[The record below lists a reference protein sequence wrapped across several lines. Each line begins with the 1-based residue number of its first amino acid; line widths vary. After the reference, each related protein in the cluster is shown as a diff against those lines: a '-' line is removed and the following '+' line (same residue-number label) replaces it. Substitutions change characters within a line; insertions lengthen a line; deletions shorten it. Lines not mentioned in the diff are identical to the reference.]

1 MRIRQFISTIFISLI
16 SLTASPGQIFTI
28 PYSQN
33 GDDHFF
39 INGLTDF
46 WNGPNTDSSKVR
58 LWHDSVNLYFHFTIQ
73 DTSVTFVESENER
86 DMARCDRAEIFI
98 SKDTLLSTYYGA
110 EMAPNGLLLDYE
122 AHHYRKS
129 DYGWDFDSLTFGHNI
144 TQDGYEITGYIS
156 IGWLRKALLL
166 QEDNTLIIGIFRGES
181 HSLDP
186 KDKMFWY
193 SWVSPNSPRPDFHIP
208 SAFTK
213 VRLD

>member
-1 MRIRQFISTIFISLI
+1 MRIRQFILIIGTSLI
-16 SLTASPGQIFTI
+16 SLTACIGQIYTI

-46 WNGPNTDSSKVR
+46 WNGPNTDSTKVR
-58 LWHDSVNLYFHFTIQ
+58 LWHDRENLYFHFTIQ
-73 DTSVTFVESENER
+73 DTSVTFIESENER

-98 SKDTLLSTYYGA
+98 SRDTLLSKYYGA

-122 AHHYRKS
+122 AHYYRKS
-129 DYGWDFDSLTFGHNI
+129 DYDWDFDSLTFRHKI
-144 TQDGYEITGYIS
+144 IPEGYEIKGQIS
-156 IGWLRKALLL
+156 IRWLRDTKLL
-166 QEDNTLIIGIFRGES
+166 QKDNTLIIGVFRGES
-181 HSLDP
+181 SSLDP

-193 SWVSPNSPRPDFHIP
+193 SWISPDSSRPDFHIP

-213 VRLD
+213 VRME